1 MNHETERIAELFQDG
16 KYGEIAALG
25 PSEGPWDEPIAGV
38 YCLAAH
44 YLSKMPLTREGLAD
58 TWQSIKT
65 LLLQQQA
72 QGDGK
77 APLPLVQTSQELLT
91 LCATSL
97 YRACNDRLKLEYAM
111 LQKDVSFEKKEYVID
126 RMREL
131 LLGADIDFTAIVEV
145 LEDCAATVAQ
155 TTELCGASEEFFLGY
170 LRVLQNAAQIA
181 EDNSLLERFPPVRL
195 ARRACGLPLREDMTE
210 ALEKRNALLAL
221 TLQGDDAL
229 KDWAYFATYAEKAG
243 ISREALEKAQRKRKR
258 VERLKFWKKKK

>member
-1 MNHETERIAELFQDG
+1 MNHETERIAALFHDG
-16 KYGEIAALG
+16 KYDEIAALG

-44 YLSKMPLTREGLAD
+44 YLNKMPLTREGLAD

-65 LLLQQQA
+65 LLLQQA
-72 QGDGK
+72 QGDGE

-91 LCATSL
+91 LCATAL